1 MSKEIEVKRTIG
13 NFGYTAKFSLT
24 EEVID
29 VLLAEGITRV
39 LQGPVATTWEKAIL
53 NRLYPNVKR
62 GDIKVK
68 DAETGED
75 RAFKRTDIPF
85 SSEDA
90 EAWKR
95 EVMGAE
101 VETSE
106 NEKGEAV
113 KTDLGATEV
122 TVEEYTGSA
131 GVVPKYAAEKSLVR
145 EYLVANGGKLKDG
158 TTPRT
163 VETFAAN
170 RGITPLPQDAT
181 KWEEDIAF
189 LTGVKAFIAAEKAKQ
204 AAQE

>member
-1 MSKEIEVKRTIG
+1 MSKEISVIRTIG
-13 NFGYTAKFSLT
+13 NFKYTAKFSLT
-24 EEVID
+24 PEVED

-85 SSEDA
+85 SVDDA

-106 NEKGEAV
+106 NEKGEGV

-158 TTPRT
+158 TPRT